1 MAVAVAVAVAV
12 QAGKVEAGSEAHA
25 FSQSIRTPRRR
36 YQNHVPRPTSQA
48 SGGRRAE
55 KSKPPLIRRTESRP
69 GKTFGIASH
78 AFENP

>member
-1 MAVAVAVAVAV
+1 MAVAV
-12 QAGKVEAGSEAHA
+12 QAGKVEVGSKAHSTKVPHA
-25 FSQSIRTPRRR
+25 RR
-36 YQNHVPRPTSQA
+36 YRDRVPRHRLAATA
-48 SGGRRAE
+48 GLK